1 MASREKSEG
10 STRTIVQKIAARVHD
25 FDPRTI
31 PADVALQTRS
41 LILDSIGCALAAVGE
56 HANERALRTFLSLG
70 GNPDCTVIG
79 FPHRLPV
86 TSAVMVNGILIRS
99 LDLNDAYIG
108 PGQMGHPSDNIAV
121 ALSVGEKFRASGLS
135 VIASVALGY
144 EIYCRMQD
152 IIPVRGMWD
161 HTTASAL
168 AAPLIAGRLMGLNA
182 EQLAHA
188 AALSAT
194 HGNTLAVVR
203 TGQLANSKAS
213 ANAMVAS
220 QAVLCSLFAAEGM
233 TGSLGVIEQPRG
245 LSTGMLAGAKL
256 DLLAQP
262 IGERYRI
269 MTSAIK
275 AYPCIATAQTM
286 VAGVLQARAGI
297 ADPAREVKRIE
308 VVMADIPI
316 VSAQVAD
323 EQRRYPASRESADHS
338 FYYLAA
344 AALSDGEISEAQFAP
359 GRWLQPE
366 MREAMARVSV
376 RTDPSLNKHTPGSYP
391 AVVKLILQ
399 SGESREV
406 EVIFP
411 KGHPNNRM
419 SPAEVEAKFRAC
431 ARGRVPSA
439 RQEKVIGKARE
450 LEKLASVAELMD
462 DLAEGE
468 TRLNQP

>member
-1 MASREKSEG
+1 MAS
-10 STRTIVQKIAARVHD
+10 TDLPATPATLVQQIACNVLSVAAAA
-25 FDPRTI
+25 I
-31 PADVALQTRS
+31 PLEVVEHTKAL
-41 LILDSIGCALAAVGE
+41 IIDSIGCALAATE
-56 HANERALRTFLSLG
+56 EPAFARASRVLAQLG

-79 FPHRLPV
+79 SSRRVNLPQ
-86 TSAVMVNGILIRS
+86 AVLLNGILIRS
-99 LDLNDAYIG
+99 LDLNDAYMG

-121 ALSVGEKFRASGLS
+121 SLSVGEKFRASGLS

-152 IIPVRGMWD
+152 IIIPAHGTWD

-188 AALSAT
+188 VALSAT

-203 TGQLANSKAS
+203 TGQLANSKAN

-233 TGSLGVIEQPRG
+233 TGPLGVIEHPRG

-297 ADPAREVKRIE
+297 ADPARQVQRIE

-359 GRWLQPE
+359 GRWLQSE

-376 RTDPSLNKHTPGSYP
+376 RTDASLNKYTPGSYP

-450 LEKLASVAELMD
+450 LEKLASVAELMN

-468 TRLNQP
+468 TGLN

>member
-1 MASREKSEG
+1 MASTDLPATLVQQIACNVLSVAAAAIPLEVVEHTKAL
-10 STRTIVQKIAARVHD
+10 IV
-25 FDPRTI
+25 
-31 PADVALQTRS
+31 
-41 LILDSIGCALAAVGE
+41 DSIGCALAATE
-56 HANERALRTFLSLG
+56 EPAFARASRVLAQLG

-79 FPHRLPV
+79 SSRRVNLPQ
-86 TSAVMVNGILIRS
+86 AVLLNGILIRS

-152 IIPVRGMWD
+152 IIIPAHGTWD

-203 TGQLANSKAS
+203 TGQLANSKAN

-233 TGSLGVIEQPRG
+233 TGPLGVIEHPRG

-269 MTSAIK
+269 MMSAIK
-275 AYPCIATAQTM
+275 AYPCIGTAQTM

-297 ADPAREVKRIE
+297 AAPARQVQRIE

-323 EQRRYPASRESADHS
+323 EQRRYPESRESADHS

-376 RTDPSLNKHTPGSYP
+376 RTDASLNKYTPGSYP

-439 RQEKVIGKARE
+439 RQEKVIAKARE
-450 LEKLASVAELMD
+450 LEKLASVAELMN

-468 TRLNQP
+468 TGLNQP

>member
-1 MASREKSEG
+1 MAS
-10 STRTIVQKIAARVHD
+10 TDLPATLVQQIAGNVLSVGAAAIPWSVIEHTKALI
-25 FDPRTI
+25 FD
-31 PADVALQTRS
+31 A
-41 LILDSIGCALAAVGE
+41 IGCALAATE
-56 HANERALRTFLSLG
+56 EPAFARASRVLAQLG

-79 FPHRLPV
+79 SSRRFNLPQ
-86 TSAVMVNGILIRS
+86 AVLLNGILIRS

-121 ALSVGEKFRASGLS
+121 ALSVGEKFSASGLD

-152 IIPVRGMWD
+152 IIPVRGTWD

-203 TGQLANSKAS
+203 TGQLANSKAN

-220 QAVLCSLFAAEGM
+220 QAVLCSLFAAEGV
-233 TGSLGVIEQPRG
+233 TGSLGVIEHPRG

-256 DLLAQP
+256 ALLAQP

-269 MTSAIK
+269 LTSAIK
-275 AYPCIATAQTM
+275 AYPCIGTAQTM

-316 VSAQVAD
+316 VSTQAAD
-323 EQRRYPASRESADHS
+323 QQRRYPESRESADHS
-338 FYYLAA
+338 FFYLAA
-344 AALSDGEISEAQFAP
+344 AALSDGEISEAQFTP

-366 MREAMARVSV
+366 MREAMARVSI

-411 KGHPNNRM
+411 KGHPNNPM
-419 SPAEVEAKFRAC
+419 SPAEVETKFRAC
-431 ARGRVPSA
+431 ARGRLTSA
-439 RQEKVIGKARE
+439 RQDKVIANARE
-450 LEKLASVAELMD
+450 LEKLPSVADLMQM
-462 DLAEGE
+462 LAQCESG
-468 TRLNQP
+468 TNQT

>member
-1 MASREKSEG
+1 MLS
-10 STRTIVQKIAARVHD
+10 VDAAAIPWSVIEHTKALI
-25 FDPRTI
+25 FD
-31 PADVALQTRS
+31 A
-41 LILDSIGCALAAVGE
+41 IGCALAATE
-56 HANERALRTFLSLG
+56 EPAFARASRVLAQLG

-79 FPHRLPV
+79 SSLRFNLPQ
-86 TSAVMVNGILIRS
+86 AVLLNGILIRS

-121 ALSVGEKFRASGLS
+121 ALSVGEKFGASGLD

-152 IIPVRGMWD
+152 IIPARGTWD

-203 TGQLANSKAS
+203 TGQLANSKAN

-220 QAVLCSLFAAEGM
+220 QAVLCSLFAAEGV
-233 TGSLGVIEQPRG
+233 TGSLGVIEHPRG
-245 LSTGMLAGAKL
+245 LSSGMLAGAKL

-269 MTSAIK
+269 LTSAIK
-275 AYPCIATAQTM
+275 AYPCIGTAQTM

-316 VSAQVAD
+316 VSTQAAD
-323 EQRRYPASRESADHS
+323 QQRRYPESRESADHS
-338 FYYLAA
+338 FFYLAA
-344 AALSDGEISEAQFAP
+344 AALSDGEISDAQFAP
-359 GRWLQPE
+359 GRWLQPA

-376 RTDPSLNKHTPGSYP
+376 RTDASLNKHTPGSYP

-411 KGHPNNRM
+411 KGHPNNPM
-419 SPAEVEAKFRAC
+419 SPAEVETKFRAC
-431 ARGRVPSA
+431 ARGCMTSA
-439 RQEKVIGKARE
+439 RQDKVIANARE
-450 LEKLASVAELMD
+450 LEKLPSVADLMQM
-462 DLAEGE
+462 LAECESG
-468 TRLNQP
+468 TNQT

>member
-1 MASREKSEG
+1 MASTDRPA
-10 STRTIVQKIAARVHD
+10 TLVQQIAANVLGVSAT
-25 FDPRTI
+25 TI
-31 PADVALQTRS
+31 PAEVVEHTKA
-41 LILDSIGCALAAVGE
+41 LILDSIGCALAAADESVF
-56 HANERALRTFLSLG
+56 ARASQVLAQLG
-70 GNPDCTVIG
+70 GSADCTVIG
-79 FPHRLPV
+79 SSRRVNLPQ
-86 TSAVMVNGILIRS
+86 AVLLNGILIRA

-121 ALSVGEKFRASGLS
+121 ALSVGEKFRASGLN

-144 EIYCRMQD
+144 EIYCRIQD
-152 IIPVRGMWD
+152 IVPVRGTWD

-213 ANAMVAS
+213 ANALVAS

-233 TGSLGVIEQPRG
+233 TGSLGVIEHPRG

-256 DLLAQP
+256 DLLAQR
-262 IGERYRI
+262 IGEQYRI
-269 MTSAIK
+269 MNSAIK
-275 AYPCIATAQTM
+275 AYPCIGTAQTM
-286 VAGVLQARAGI
+286 VAGVLQARSGI
-297 ADPAREVKRIE
+297 ADPAREVERIE
-308 VVMADIPI
+308 VAMADIPI
-316 VSAQVAD
+316 VSTQVAD

-359 GRWLQPE
+359 GRWLQAE
-366 MREAMARVSV
+366 MTETMARVSI
-376 RTDPSLNKHTPGSYP
+376 RTDASLNKHTPGSYP
-391 AVVKLILQ
+391 AVVKLLLQ

-419 SPAEVEAKFRAC
+419 SPAEVEDKFRAC
-431 ARGRVPSA
+431 ARDRVPPA
-439 RQEKVIGKARE
+439 RQEKIIEKARE
-450 LEKLASVAELMD
+450 LEKLASVAEFMS
-462 DLAEGE
+462 DLPAAE
-468 TRLNQP
+468 TA

>member
-1 MASREKSEG
+1 MASTDRPA
-10 STRTIVQKIAARVHD
+10 TLVQQIAANVLGVSAT
-25 FDPRTI
+25 TI
-31 PADVALQTRS
+31 PAEVVEHTKA
-41 LILDSIGCALAAVGE
+41 LILDSIGCALAAADESVF
-56 HANERALRTFLSLG
+56 ARASQVLAQLG
-70 GNPDCTVIG
+70 GSADCTVIG
-79 FPHRLPV
+79 SSRRVNLPQ
-86 TSAVMVNGILIRS
+86 AVLLNGILIRA

-121 ALSVGEKFRASGLS
+121 ALSVGEKFRASGLN

-144 EIYCRMQD
+144 EIYCRIQD
-152 IIPVRGMWD
+152 IVPVRGTWD

-213 ANAMVAS
+213 ANALVAS

-233 TGSLGVIEQPRG
+233 TGSLGVIEHPRG

-256 DLLAQP
+256 DLLAQR
-262 IGERYRI
+262 IGEQYRI
-269 MTSAIK
+269 MNSAIK
-275 AYPCIATAQTM
+275 AYPCIGTAQTM

-297 ADPAREVKRIE
+297 ADPAREVERIE
-308 VVMADIPI
+308 VAMADIPI
-316 VSAQVAD
+316 VSTQVAD

-338 FYYLAA
+338 FTYLAA

-359 GRWLQPE
+359 GRWLQAE
-366 MREAMARVSV
+366 MTETMARVSI
-376 RTDPSLNKHTPGSYP
+376 RTDASLNKHTPGSYP
-391 AVVKLILQ
+391 AVVKLLLQ

-419 SPAEVEAKFRAC
+419 SPAEVEDKFRAC
-431 ARGRVPSA
+431 ARDRVPPA
-439 RQEKVIGKARE
+439 RQEKIIEKARE
-450 LEKLASVAELMD
+450 LEKLASVAEFMS
-462 DLAEGE
+462 DLPAAE
-468 TRLNQP
+468 TA

>member
-1 MASREKSEG
+1 MAGTDSHA
-10 STRTIVQKIAARVHD
+10 TLVQQIASNVLGVAA
-25 FDPRTI
+25 TAI
-31 PADVALQTRS
+31 PAEVVEHTKA
-41 LILDSIGCALAAVGE
+41 LILDSIGCALAASEEPAFV
-56 HANERALRTFLSLG
+56 RASRVFAQLG
-70 GNPDCTVIG
+70 GNPECTVIG
-79 FPHRLPV
+79 SSQRVNLPQ
-86 TSAVMVNGILIRS
+86 AVLLNGILIRA

-121 ALSVGEKFRASGLS
+121 ALSVGEKFRASGLN

-144 EIYCRMQD
+144 EIYCRIQD
-152 IIPVRGMWD
+152 IVPVRGTWD

-213 ANAMVAS
+213 ANALVAS

-233 TGSLGVIEQPRG
+233 TGSLGVIEHPRG

-256 DLLAQP
+256 DLLAQR
-262 IGERYRI
+262 IGEQYRI
-269 MTSAIK
+269 MNSAIK
-275 AYPCIATAQTM
+275 AYPCIGTAQTM

-297 ADPAREVKRIE
+297 ADPAREVERIE
-308 VVMADIPI
+308 VAMADIPI
-316 VSAQVAD
+316 VSTQVAD

-359 GRWLQPE
+359 GRWLQAE
-366 MREAMARVSV
+366 MTETMARVSI
-376 RTDPSLNKHTPGSYP
+376 RTDASLNKHTPGSYP
-391 AVVKLILQ
+391 AVVKLLLQ

-419 SPAEVEAKFRAC
+419 SPAEVEDKFRAC
-431 ARGRVPSA
+431 ARDRVPPA
-439 RQEKVIGKARE
+439 RQEKIIEKARE
-450 LEKLASVAELMD
+450 LEKLASVAEFMS
-462 DLAEGE
+462 DLPAAE
-468 TRLNQP
+468 TA

>member
-1 MASREKSEG
+1 MASTDRPA
-10 STRTIVQKIAARVHD
+10 TLVQQIAANVLGVSAT
-25 FDPRTI
+25 TI
-31 PADVALQTRS
+31 PAEVVEHTKA
-41 LILDSIGCALAAVGE
+41 LILDSIGCALAAADESVF
-56 HANERALRTFLSLG
+56 ARASQVLAQLG
-70 GNPDCTVIG
+70 GSADCTVIG
-79 FPHRLPV
+79 SSRRVNLPQ
-86 TSAVMVNGILIRS
+86 AVLLNGILIRA

-135 VIASVALGY
+135 VIASIALGY
-144 EIYCRMQD
+144 EIYCRIQD
-152 IIPVRGMWD
+152 IIPVRGTWD

-213 ANAMVAS
+213 ANALVAS

-233 TGSLGVIEQPRG
+233 TGSLGVIEHPRG

-256 DLLAQP
+256 DLLAQR
-262 IGERYRI
+262 IGEQYRI
-269 MTSAIK
+269 MNSAIK
-275 AYPCIATAQTM
+275 AYPCIGTAQTM
-286 VAGVLQARAGI
+286 VAGVLQARSGI
-297 ADPAREVKRIE
+297 ADPAREVERIE
-308 VVMADIPI
+308 VAMADIPI
-316 VSAQVAD
+316 VSTQVAD

-359 GRWLQPE
+359 GRWLQAE
-366 MREAMARVSV
+366 MTETMARVSI
-376 RTDPSLNKHTPGSYP
+376 RTDASLNKHTPGSYP

-419 SPAEVEAKFRAC
+419 SPAEVEDKFRTC
-431 ARGRVPSA
+431 ARDRVPPA
-439 RQEKVIGKARE
+439 RQEKIIEKARE
-450 LEKLASVAELMD
+450 LEKLASVAEFMS
-462 DLAEGE
+462 DLPAAE
-468 TRLNQP
+468 TA

>member
-1 MASREKSEG
+1 MASTDRPA
-10 STRTIVQKIAARVHD
+10 TLVQQIAANVLGVSAT
-25 FDPRTI
+25 TI
-31 PADVALQTRS
+31 PAEVVEHTKA
-41 LILDSIGCALAAVGE
+41 LILDSIGCALAAADESVF
-56 HANERALRTFLSLG
+56 ARASQVLAQLG
-70 GNPDCTVIG
+70 GSADCTVIG
-79 FPHRLPV
+79 SSRRVNLPQ
-86 TSAVMVNGILIRS
+86 AVLLNGILIRA

-121 ALSVGEKFRASGLS
+121 ALSVGEKFRASGLN

-144 EIYCRMQD
+144 EIYCRIQD
-152 IIPVRGMWD
+152 IVPVRGTWD

-213 ANAMVAS
+213 ANALVAS
-220 QAVLCSLFAAEGM
+220 QAALCSLFAAEGM
-233 TGSLGVIEQPRG
+233 TGSLGVIEHPRG

-256 DLLAQP
+256 DLLAQR
-262 IGERYRI
+262 IGEQYRI
-269 MTSAIK
+269 MNSAIK
-275 AYPCIATAQTM
+275 AYPCIGTAQTM

-297 ADPAREVKRIE
+297 ADPAREVERIE
-308 VVMADIPI
+308 VAMADIPI

-359 GRWLQPE
+359 GRWLQAE
-366 MREAMARVSV
+366 MTETMARVSI
-376 RTDPSLNKHTPGSYP
+376 RTDASLNKHTPGSYP

-419 SPAEVEAKFRAC
+419 SPAEVEDKFRAC
-431 ARGRVPSA
+431 ARDRVPPA
-439 RQEKVIGKARE
+439 RQEKIIEKARE
-450 LEKLASVAELMD
+450 LEKLASVAEFMS
-462 DLAEGE
+462 DLPAAE
-468 TRLNQP
+468 TA

>member
-1 MASREKSEG
+1 MASTDRPA
-10 STRTIVQKIAARVHD
+10 TLVQQIAANVLGVSAT
-25 FDPRTI
+25 TI
-31 PADVALQTRS
+31 PAEVVEHTKA
-41 LILDSIGCALAAVGE
+41 LILDSIGCALAAADEPVF
-56 HANERALRTFLSLG
+56 ARASQVLAQLG
-70 GNPDCTVIG
+70 GSADCTVIG
-79 FPHRLPV
+79 SSRRVNLPQ
-86 TSAVMVNGILIRS
+86 AVLLNGILIRA

-121 ALSVGEKFRASGLS
+121 ALSVGEKFRASGLN

-144 EIYCRMQD
+144 EIYCRIQD
-152 IIPVRGMWD
+152 IVPVRGTWD

-213 ANAMVAS
+213 ANALVAS
-220 QAVLCSLFAAEGM
+220 KAVLCSLFAAEGM
-233 TGSLGVIEQPRG
+233 TGSLGVIEHPRG

-256 DLLAQP
+256 DLLAQR
-262 IGERYRI
+262 IGEQYRI
-269 MTSAIK
+269 MNSAIK
-275 AYPCIATAQTM
+275 AYPCIGTAQTM

-297 ADPAREVKRIE
+297 ADPAREVERIE
-308 VVMADIPI
+308 VAMADIPI

-359 GRWLQPE
+359 GRWLQAE
-366 MREAMARVSV
+366 MTETMARVSI
-376 RTDPSLNKHTPGSYP
+376 RTDASLNKHTPGSYP

-419 SPAEVEAKFRAC
+419 SPAEVEDKFRTC
-431 ARGRVPSA
+431 ARDRVPPA
-439 RQEKVIGKARE
+439 RQEKIIEKARE
-450 LEKLASVAELMD
+450 LEKLASVAEFMS
-462 DLAEGE
+462 DLPAAE
-468 TRLNQP
+468 TA

>member
-1 MASREKSEG
+1 MASTDSHA
-10 STRTIVQKIAARVHD
+10 TLVQQIASNVLGVAA
-25 FDPRTI
+25 TAI
-31 PADVALQTRS
+31 PTEVVEHTKA
-41 LILDSIGCALAAVGE
+41 LILDSSGCALAASE
-56 HANERALRTFLSLG
+56 EPAFARASRVFAQLG

-79 FPHRLPV
+79 SSQRVNLPQ
-86 TSAVMVNGILIRS
+86 AVLLNGILIRA

-135 VIASVALGY
+135 VVASIVLGY
-144 EIYCRMQD
+144 EIYCRIQD
-152 IIPVRGMWD
+152 IIPVRGTWD

-220 QAVLCSLFAAEGM
+220 QAVLCSMFAAEGM
-233 TGSLGVIEQPRG
+233 TGPLGVIEHARG
-245 LSTGMLAGAKL
+245 LSTGMLAVAKL
-256 DLLAQP
+256 DLLAEP
-262 IGERYRI
+262 IRAPYRI
-269 MTSAIK
+269 MNSAIK
-275 AYPCIATAQTM
+275 AYPCIGTAQTM

-297 ADPAREVKRIE
+297 ADPAREVQRIE

-316 VSAQVAD
+316 VSSQVAD

-359 GRWLQPE
+359 GRWLQGE

-376 RTDPSLNKHTPGSYP
+376 RTDASLNKYTPGSYP
-391 AVVKLILQ
+391 AVVKLVLQ
-399 SGESREV
+399 NGGSREV

-419 SPAEVEAKFRAC
+419 SPAEVEAKFHAC
-431 ARGRVPSA
+431 ARDRVPPA
-439 RQEKVIGKARE
+439 RQEKIIGKARD
-450 LEKLASVAELMD
+450 LEKLASVAEFMS
-462 DLAEGE
+462 DLATGE
-468 TRLNQP
+468 TA

>member
-1 MASREKSEG
+1 MASTDRPA
-10 STRTIVQKIAARVHD
+10 TLVQQIAANVLGVAAT
-25 FDPRTI
+25 TI
-31 PADVALQTRS
+31 PAEVVEHTKA
-41 LILDSIGCALAAVGE
+41 LILDSIGCALAAADEPVF
-56 HANERALRTFLSLG
+56 ARASQVLAQLG
-70 GNPDCTVIG
+70 GSADCTVIG
-79 FPHRLPV
+79 SSRRVNLPQ
-86 TSAVMVNGILIRS
+86 AVLLNGILIRA

-121 ALSVGEKFRASGLS
+121 ALSVGEKFRASGVK
-135 VIASVALGY
+135 VIASIALGY
-144 EIYCRMQD
+144 EIYCRIQD
-152 IIPVRGMWD
+152 IIPVRGTWD

-168 AAPLIAGRLMGLNA
+168 VAPLIAGRLMGLNA

-188 AALSAT
+188 AALSVT

-213 ANAMVAS
+213 ANAVVAS

-233 TGSLGVIEQPRG
+233 TGPLGVIEHARG
-245 LSTGMLAGAKL
+245 LSTAMLAGAKL
-256 DLLAQP
+256 DLLAEP

-269 MTSAIK
+269 RNSAIK
-275 AYPCIATAQTM
+275 AYPCIGTAQTL

-297 ADPAREVKRIE
+297 ADPAREVAR
-308 VVMADIPI
+308 VDVAMADIPI

-376 RTDPSLNKHTPGSYP
+376 RTDASLNKYTPGSYP
-391 AVVKLILQ
+391 AVVKLTLH

-419 SPAEVEAKFRAC
+419 SAAEVEAKFRAC
-431 ARGRVPSA
+431 ARARVLPA
-439 RQEKVIGKARE
+439 RQEKIIEKARE
-450 LEKLASVAELMD
+450 LQRLASVAELMK
-462 DLAEGE
+462 DLADSE
-468 TRLNQP
+468 NN

>member
-1 MASREKSEG
+1 MADSQASLVQQIAGNVLNVAATSIPSEVVEH
-10 STRTIVQKIAARVHD
+10 TKA
-25 FDPRTI
+25 
-31 PADVALQTRS
+31 
-41 LILDSIGCALAAVGE
+41 LILDSIGCALAARE
-56 HANERALRTFLSLG
+56 EPAFERASRVLAQLG
-70 GNPDCTVIG
+70 GNTDCTVIG
-79 FPHRLPV
+79 SSQHVNLPQ
-86 TSAVMVNGILIRS
+86 AVLLNGILIRA

-108 PGQMGHPSDNIAV
+108 PGQMGHPSDNVAV
-121 ALSVGEKFRASGLS
+121 ALSVGEKFRASGLN
-135 VIASVALGY
+135 VLASVALGY
-144 EIYCRMQD
+144 EVYCRIQD
-152 IIPVRGMWD
+152 IIPMRGIWD

-182 EQLAHA
+182 EKLAHA

-203 TGQLANSKAS
+203 TGQLGNSKAS

-233 TGSLGVIEQPRG
+233 TAPLGVIEHARG
-245 LSTGMLAGAKL
+245 LSTAMLAGAKL
-256 DLLAQP
+256 DLLTEP

-269 MTSAIK
+269 MNSAIK
-275 AYPCIATAQTM
+275 AYPCIGTAQTM

-297 ADPAREVKRIE
+297 ADPAREVQSIE
-308 VVMADIPI
+308 VAMADIPI

-323 EQRRYPASRESADHS
+323 EQRRFPASRESADHS

-376 RTDPSLNKHTPGSYP
+376 RTDESLNKYTPGSYP
-391 AVVKLILQ
+391 AVVKLTLR

-431 ARGRVPSA
+431 ARGRVA
-439 RQEKVIGKARE
+439 ATRQDKIIVKARE
-450 LEKLASVAELMD
+450 LQKLASVAELMNN
-462 DLAEGE
+462 LAESE
-468 TRLNQP
+468 NN

>member
-1 MASREKSEG
+1 MASTDRPA
-10 STRTIVQKIAARVHD
+10 TLVQQIAANVLGVSAT
-25 FDPRTI
+25 TI
-31 PADVALQTRS
+31 PAEVVEHTKA
-41 LILDSIGCALAAVGE
+41 LILDSIGCALAAADESVF
-56 HANERALRTFLSLG
+56 ARASQVLAQLG
-70 GNPDCTVIG
+70 GSADCTVIG
-79 FPHRLPV
+79 SSRRVNLPQ
-86 TSAVMVNGILIRS
+86 AVLLNGILIRA

-121 ALSVGEKFRASGLS
+121 ALSVGEKFRASGLN

-144 EIYCRMQD
+144 EIYCRIQD
-152 IIPVRGMWD
+152 IVPVRGTWD

-213 ANAMVAS
+213 ANALVAS

-233 TGSLGVIEQPRG
+233 TGSLGVIEHPRG

-256 DLLAQP
+256 DLLAQR
-262 IGERYRI
+262 IGEQYRI
-269 MTSAIK
+269 MNSAIK
-275 AYPCIATAQTM
+275 AYPCIGTAQTM

-297 ADPAREVKRIE
+297 ADPAREVERIE
-308 VVMADIPI
+308 VAMADIPI

-359 GRWLQPE
+359 GRWLQAE
-366 MREAMARVSV
+366 MTETMARVSI
-376 RTDPSLNKHTPGSYP
+376 RTDASLNKHTPGSYP
-391 AVVKLILQ
+391 AVVKLLLQ

-419 SPAEVEAKFRAC
+419 SPAEVEDKFRAC
-431 ARGRVPSA
+431 ARDRVPPA
-439 RQEKVIGKARE
+439 RQEKIIEKARE
-450 LEKLASVAELMD
+450 LEKLASVTEFMSDLPAAET
-462 DLAEGE
+462 A
-468 TRLNQP
+468 

>member
-1 MASREKSEG
+1 MAGTDSQA
-10 STRTIVQKIAARVHD
+10 TLVQQIARNVLS
-25 FDPRTI
+25 
-31 PADVALQTRS
+31 VAAAALPFEVVEHTKA
-41 LILDSIGCALAAVGE
+41 LILDSIGCALAAADE
-56 HANERALRTFLSLG
+56 PAFARAARVFAQLG
-70 GNPDCTVIG
+70 GSPDCTVIG
-79 FPHRLPV
+79 SSRRVNLPQ
-86 TSAVMVNGILIRS
+86 AVLLNGILIRA

-121 ALSVGEKFRASGLS
+121 ALSVGEKFRAAGLG

-144 EIYCRMQD
+144 EIYCRIQD
-152 IIPVRGMWD
+152 IIPARGTWD
-161 HTTASAL
+161 HTSASAL
-168 AAPLIAGRLMGLNA
+168 AAPLIAGRLIGLNA

-213 ANAMVAS
+213 ANALVAS

-233 TGSLGVIEQPRG
+233 TGSLGVIEHPRG

-262 IGERYRI
+262 IGEHYRI
-269 MTSAIK
+269 MNSAIK
-275 AYPCIATAQTM
+275 AYPCIGTAQTM

-297 ADPAREVKRIE
+297 ADPAREVQRIE
-308 VVMADIPI
+308 VAMADIPM

-359 GRWLQPE
+359 GRWLQSE
-366 MREAMARVSV
+366 MREIMARVSI
-376 RTDPSLNKHTPGSYP
+376 RTDASLNKYTPGSYP

-399 SGESREV
+399 SGESREA
-406 EVIFP
+406 EVVFP

-419 SPAEVEAKFRAC
+419 SPAEVDAKFRSC
-431 ARGRVPSA
+431 ARARVASA
-439 RQEKVIGKARE
+439 RQDKIIGKARE
-450 LEKLASVAELMD
+450 LEKLKSVAELMNE
-462 DLAEGE
+462 LAEGE
-468 TRLNQP
+468 TSPL

>member
-1 MASREKSEG
+1 MASTDLSA
-10 STRTIVQKIAARVHD
+10 TLVQQVACNVLSVAA
-25 FDPRTI
+25 TAI
-31 PADVALQTRS
+31 PWSVVEHTKA
-41 LILDSIGCALAAVGE
+41 LILDSIGCALAATE
-56 HANERALRTFLSLG
+56 EPAFARASRVFAQLG

-79 FPHRLPV
+79 SSQRVNLPQ
-86 TSAVMVNGILIRS
+86 AVLLNGILIRS
-99 LDLNDAYIG
+99 LDLNDTYIG
-108 PGQMGHPSDNIAV
+108 PRQMGHPSDNIAV
-121 ALSVGEKFRASGLS
+121 ALSVGEKFGASGAS
-135 VIASVALGY
+135 VIAGVALGY

-152 IIPVRGMWD
+152 IIPTRGTWD

-168 AAPLIAGRLMGLNA
+168 AAPMIAGRLMGLDA

-203 TGQLANSKAS
+203 AGQLANSKAN

-220 QAVLCSLFAAEGM
+220 QAVLCALFAAEGM
-233 TGSLGVIEQPRG
+233 TGPLKVIEHPRG
-245 LSTGMLAGAKL
+245 LSTGMLAGAEL

-269 MTSAIK
+269 MTAAIK
-275 AYPCIATAQTM
+275 AYPCIGTAQSM

-297 ADPAREVKRIE
+297 VDPAREVARIE
-308 VVMADIPI
+308 VMMADIPI
-316 VSAQVAD
+316 VRTQAAD
-323 EQRRYPASRESADHS
+323 EQRRCPESRESADHS

-344 AALSDGEISEAQFAP
+344 AALSDGEISAAQFAP
-359 GRWLQPE
+359 GRWLRPE

-376 RTDPSLNKHTPGSYP
+376 RADPRLNTHTPGSYP

-411 KGHPNNRM
+411 KGHPKNPM
-419 SPAEVEAKFRAC
+419 STAEVEAKFRAC
-431 ARGRVPSA
+431 ARGKLPSA
-439 RQEKVIGKARE
+439 RQDKIVGKARE
-450 LEKLASVAELMD
+450 LEKLASVADLMN
-462 DLAEGE
+462 DLAG
-468 TRLNQP
+468 

>member
-1 MASREKSEG
+1 MASTDRPA
-10 STRTIVQKIAARVHD
+10 TLVQQIAANVLGVSAT
-25 FDPRTI
+25 TI
-31 PADVALQTRS
+31 PAEVVEHTKA
-41 LILDSIGCALAAVGE
+41 LILDSIGCALAAADEPVF
-56 HANERALRTFLSLG
+56 ARASQVLAQLG
-70 GNPDCTVIG
+70 GSADCTVIG
-79 FPHRLPV
+79 SSRRVNLPQ
-86 TSAVMVNGILIRS
+86 AVLLNGILIRA

-135 VIASVALGY
+135 VIASIALGY
-144 EIYCRMQD
+144 EIYCRIQD
-152 IIPVRGMWD
+152 IIPVRGTWD

-168 AAPLIAGRLMGLNA
+168 AAPLIAGRLMELNA

-220 QAVLCSLFAAEGM
+220 QAVLCSMFAAEGM
-233 TGSLGVIEQPRG
+233 TGPLGVIEHARG

-256 DLLAQP
+256 DLLAEP
-262 IGERYRI
+262 IRGPYRI
-269 MTSAIK
+269 MNSAIK
-275 AYPCIATAQTM
+275 AYPCIGTAQTM

-297 ADPAREVKRIE
+297 ADPAREVQRIE
-308 VVMADIPI
+308 VAMADSPI
-316 VSAQVAD
+316 VSSQVAD

-359 GRWLQPE
+359 GRWLQGE

-376 RTDPSLNKHTPGSYP
+376 RTDASLNKYTPGSYP

-419 SPAEVEAKFRAC
+419 SPAEVEDKFRAC
-431 ARGRVPSA
+431 ARDRVPPA
-439 RQEKVIGKARE
+439 RQEKIIEKARE
-450 LEKLASVAELMD
+450 LEKLASVAEFMS
-462 DLAEGE
+462 DLPAAE
-468 TRLNQP
+468 TA

>member
-1 MASREKSEG
+1 MASTDRPA
-10 STRTIVQKIAARVHD
+10 TLVQQIAANVLGVSAT
-25 FDPRTI
+25 TI
-31 PADVALQTRS
+31 PAEVVEHTKA
-41 LILDSIGCALAAVGE
+41 LILDSIGCALAAADESVF
-56 HANERALRTFLSLG
+56 ARASQVLAQLG
-70 GNPDCTVIG
+70 GSADCTVIG
-79 FPHRLPV
+79 SSRRVNLPQ
-86 TSAVMVNGILIRS
+86 AVLLNGILIRA

-121 ALSVGEKFRASGLS
+121 ALSVGEKFRASGLN

-144 EIYCRMQD
+144 EIYCRIQD
-152 IIPVRGMWD
+152 IVPVRGTWD

-213 ANAMVAS
+213 ANALVAS

-233 TGSLGVIEQPRG
+233 TGSLGVIEHPRG

-256 DLLAQP
+256 DLLAQR
-262 IGERYRI
+262 IGEQYRI
-269 MTSAIK
+269 MNSAIK
-275 AYPCIATAQTM
+275 AYPCIGTAQTM

-297 ADPAREVKRIE
+297 ADPAREVERIE
-308 VVMADIPI
+308 VAMADIPI

-359 GRWLQPE
+359 GRWLQAE
-366 MREAMARVSV
+366 MTETMARVSI
-376 RTDPSLNKHTPGSYP
+376 RTDASLNKHTPGSYP
-391 AVVKLILQ
+391 AVVKLLLQ

-419 SPAEVEAKFRAC
+419 SPAEVEDKFRAC
-431 ARGRVPSA
+431 ARDRVPPA
-439 RQEKVIGKARE
+439 RQEKIIEKARE
-450 LEKLASVAELMD
+450 LEKLASVAEFMS
-462 DLAEGE
+462 DLPAAE
-468 TRLNQP
+468 TA

>member
-1 MASREKSEG
+1 MAGNDSRAAL
-10 STRTIVQKIAARVHD
+10 VQQIAGNVLGVPA
-25 FDPRTI
+25 TAI
-31 PADVALQTRS
+31 PTGVVEHTKA
-41 LILDSIGCALAAVGE
+41 LILDSIGCALAAAE
-56 HANERALRTFLSLG
+56 EPTFARAARVFAQLG

-79 FPHRLPV
+79 SARRVNLPQ
-86 TSAVMVNGILIRS
+86 AVLLNGILIRS

-121 ALSVGEKFRASGLS
+121 ALSVGEKFRASGQSL
-135 VIASVALGY
+135 IAS
-144 EIYCRMQD
+144 
-152 IIPVRGMWD
+152 
-161 HTTASAL
+161 
-168 AAPLIAGRLMGLNA
+168 RLMGLNA

-188 AALSAT
+188 VALSAT

-220 QAVLCSLFAAEGM
+220 QAVLCAMFAAEGM
-233 TGSLGVIEQPRG
+233 TGPLGVIEHPRG
-245 LSTGMLAGAKL
+245 LSTGMLAAAKL
-256 DLLAQP
+256 DLLGEP

-269 MTSAIK
+269 MNSAIK
-275 AYPCIATAQTM
+275 AYPCIGTAQTM

-297 ADPAREVKRIE
+297 ADPAREVQGIE

-316 VSAQVAD
+316 VSSQVAD
-323 EQRRYPASRESADHS
+323 EERRYPASRESADHS

-344 AALSDGEISEAQFAP
+344 AALSDGEISEAQFA
-359 GRWLQPE
+359 GERWLQPE

-376 RTDPSLNKHTPGSYP
+376 RTDASLNKYTPGSYP

-399 SGESREV
+399 SGESREA

-419 SPAEVEAKFRAC
+419 SVAEVEAKFRAC
-431 ARGRVPSA
+431 ARGRVVPA
-439 RQEKVIGKARE
+439 RQEKIIEKARE
-450 LEKLASVAELMD
+450 LQKLASLAELMK
-462 DLAEGE
+462 DLAESE
-468 TRLNQP
+468 NN